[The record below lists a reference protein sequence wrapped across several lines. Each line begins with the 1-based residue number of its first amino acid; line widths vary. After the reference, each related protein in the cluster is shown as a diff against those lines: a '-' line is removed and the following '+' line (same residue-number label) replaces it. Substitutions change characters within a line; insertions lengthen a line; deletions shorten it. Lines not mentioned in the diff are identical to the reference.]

1 MRNVVRQRRGK
12 MRQEDGQKARHIV
25 VFVFSHL
32 PLPLP
37 FSLKPRIS
45 KRKPRL
51 KLVICGQSFLPS
63 LPPMWTFSCGFPQV
77 PPSETA
83 SPRNSRPLSLQLRY
97 RSIRRHQC
105 STSTSCRCRSSS
117 TAHLLPPSWRSQRTQ
132 RRFLPLRQPM
142 ISTTLLHPTN
152 PKTQLPNPYAQQHS
166 PAPQAYCLQQSRT
179 RCLGRMLGLLA
190 FFQDLE
196 AQLRCLVHTQGRTSY
211 FSSY

>member
-32 PLPLP
+32 PLLAFLP
-37 FSLKPRIS
+37 QAAHIQTQASPEACH
-45 KRKPRL
+45 
-51 KLVICGQSFLPS
+51 CGQSFLPS
-63 LPPMWTFSCGFPQV
+63 LLPMWTFSCGFPQV

-105 STSTSCRCRSSS
+105 SASTSCRCRSSS
-117 TAHLLPPSWRSQRTQ
+117 TAHLLPPSWRSQTTQ